1 MADCPVT
8 FRDPTTPADD
18 GARGAAG
25 DSEAPPSDAAR
36 VDEARRRRFFQS
48 EVERLMDRLYGTGL
62 RLTRNRADAEDLV
75 AEALTTAWSRLET
88 LNDLQA
94 FEKWVFR
101 ILTNTFVSRQRR
113 RRETPATELERD
125 DEEGD
130 PEALFDRL
138 HQPFLLWWDNPE
150 QRLLDRLACK
160 DIERALDGLQDPF
173 RLAVVLVDL
182 EGFTYA
188 EAAESLSV
196 PVGTVRSRLSR
207 GRRLLQDAIW
217 RQTRPGG
224 SAAEGGGG

>member
-1 MADCPVT
+1 MADCPVS
-8 FRDPTTPADD
+8 FRDPPTPADG
-18 GARGAAG
+18 GARSAAG
-25 DSEAPPSDAAR
+25 DPEGPPRDAAR
-36 VDEARRRRFFQS
+36 ADEARRRRFFQS

-75 AEALTTAWSRLET
+75 AEALTTAWSRLDT
-88 LNDLQA
+88 LKDLQA

-113 RRETPATELERD
+113 RREIPATELERD

-138 HQPFLLWWDNPE
+138 HQPFLLWWDDAE
-150 QRLLDRLACK
+150 RRLLDRLACR
-160 DIERALDGLQDPF
+160 DIERALDGLPDPF
-173 RLAVVLVDL
+173 RLVVVMVEL

-188 EAAESLSV
+188 EAAESLSI

-217 RQTRPGG
+217 RQTRPRGVT
-224 SAAEGGGG
+224 AEGGGG

>member
-1 MADCPVT
+1 MHRSAPGDPEGAPRDADST
-8 FRDPTTPADD
+8 
-18 GARGAAG
+18 
-25 DSEAPPSDAAR
+25 
-36 VDEARRRRFFQS
+36 DEARRRRFFQS
-48 EVERLMDRLYGTGL
+48 EVERLMDRLYGTGV
-62 RLTRNRADAEDLV
+62 RLTRNAADAEDLV
-75 AEALTTAWSRLET
+75 AEALTTAWSRLDT
-88 LNDLQA
+88 LKDLQA

-113 RRETPATELERD
+113 RREIPATELERD

-150 QRLLDRLACK
+150 RRLLDRLACR
-160 DIERALDGLQDPF
+160 DIERALDGLLDPF
-173 RLAVVLVDL
+173 RLVVVMVDL

-188 EAAESLSV
+188 EAAESLSI

-217 RQTRPGG
+217 RQTRPRGVT
-224 SAAEGGGG
+224 AEGGGG